1 MARAARKTGV
11 ELGMHIAGLAWSHPA
26 TARLRGGIVAAAGIA
41 LIIALATYNAADPS
55 LNAASALSPTNA
67 LGAPGATA
75 ADVGIQSLGLA
86 AGVGALLMVV
96 FGLGRATTPQPDL
109 TRRKVRLRAAI
120 GLLGV
125 MALAG
130 LLSAPPAPAA
140 WPLAKGL
147 GGFWGDGLL
156 HAIAG
161 LFAYAHIPGGVLIA
175 SLLLLAAAGAAQL
188 ALETAGWIR
197 PWAVPR

>member
-75 ADVGIQSLGLA
+75 AASS
-86 AGVGALLMVV
+86 
-96 FGLGRATTPQPDL
+96 R
-109 TRRKVRLRAAI
+109 
-120 GLLGV
+120 
-125 MALAG
+125 
-130 LLSAPPAPAA
+130 PASHSPCARHS
-140 WPLAKGL
+140 P
-147 GGFWGDGLL
+147 
-156 HAIAG
+156 
-161 LFAYAHIPGGVLIA
+161 
-175 SLLLLAAAGAAQL
+175 S
-188 ALETAGWIR
+188 
-197 PWAVPR
+197 